1 MNPDRR
7 VLLLLLTSLV
17 VAAGAPAAASPQPS
31 PVCPVCGDEYAGM
44 WSDGEWTAP
53 DDRTLTVRAHENGT
67 ATWVADLR
75 WEDPEAAPGPDEADA
90 VESAAEDTVTDARYL
105 PEHEAVAVD
114 VHEGRTQVT
123 WRTPGVVTE
132 QFGHGVF
139 RPFHGEGTEQ
149 LLVVN
154 VDELVVRAPAG
165 QVITNDPAVGTI
177 TDDGTAVSVR
187 GPERSVGDFYV
198 VFGDERDATSGVTTQ
213 LAVGSLIWPVAG
225 GNFFWLL
232 VLPAVAFCV
241 GLTGLYAAGR
251 RWGAD
256 PDRTGRYGAAGLA
269 VGLLAF
275 VAATVGPVPFGSL
288 FSLPGVLLALAALAT
303 FGYAAAI
310 GNRRLLA
317 ATGAAVPIIG
327 LAPYVAD
334 FWPAVQVHGLYFLT
348 SVAYTGLAVAIV
360 VLGIPYYLFG
370 LALGRRETTP

>member
-1 MNPDRR
+1 MDTDSR
-7 VLLLLLTSLV
+7 VLLALLASLV
-17 VAAGAPAAASPQPS
+17 VAAGAGAPAAASPQPS
-31 PVCPVCGDEYAGM
+31 PVCPVCGDAHTGM
-44 WSDGEWTAP
+44 WSGGEWTAP

-75 WEDPEAAPGPDEADA
+75 WEDPEDAPGPDEADA
-90 VESAAEDTVTDARYL
+90 VESAAERAIGS
-105 PEHEAVAVD
+105 EAVGTEVREA
-114 VHEGRTQVT
+114 RTRIT

-139 RPFHGEGTEQ
+139 RPFHGEGAEQ

-165 QVITNDPAVGTI
+165 QVVTNDPAAGTV
-177 TDDGTAVSVR
+177 TDNGTAVSVR

-225 GNFFWLL
+225 GNLFWLL

-241 GLTGLYAAGR
+241 GLAGLYAAGR
-251 RWGAD
+251 RWGVD

-269 VGLLAF
+269 VGLLAL
-275 VAATVGPVPFGSL
+275 VAATVGPIPFGSL

-303 FGYAAAI
+303 FGYAAAV
-310 GNRRLLA
+310 GDRRLLA
-317 ATGAAVPIIG
+317 ATGASVPVIG

-348 SVAYTGLAVAIV
+348 SIAYTGLAVAIV
-360 VLGIPYYLFG
+360 VLGAPYYLFG
-370 LALGRRETTP
+370 MALGKRRAAAR